1 MGDAMK
7 DTEFPMGYG
16 QRFTKKSD
24 EYPIITYR
32 QIELIVEKPNCK
44 PKDFAL
50 WFIPSAYSGSWAR
63 AHIVQKELGEYWVLA
78 ADIDEGNPER
88 DLVIGAIKAILGDVH
103 MLVYSSSSA
112 RQGNKKWR
120 VLVPLDVPL
129 NGHEWVATQSAFF
142 DLLEKEDLIVDR
154 ALERTGQPIYLPNVP
169 PENRG
174 QDLKPLFYQYRNQ
187 VGARYALS

>member
-1 MGDAMK
+1 M
-7 DTEFPMGYG
+7 
-16 QRFTKKSD
+16 
-24 EYPIITYR
+24 
-32 QIELIVEKPNCK
+32 
-44 PKDFAL
+44 
-50 WFIPSAYSGSWAR
+50 
-63 AHIVQKELGEYWVLA
+63 
-78 ADIDEGNPER
+78 DEGKPER
-88 DLVIGAIKAILGDVH
+88 DLVIGAVKAILGDVH